1 MPRGKTS
8 KKSVKKTAKKTVRRV
23 TKKIAY
29 TAEETEQ
36 LFRNAI
42 SRVETALRIHV
53 IINAAIGLGFL
64 YYLRTQESNSSMI
77 NRIDKMMYAIAGVTV
92 LILIISPLSALG
104 TLLALLNT
112 ALWIYIM
119 YESYYMSREAESPTA
134 YHVYLAVLIILII
147 KDLGVFVL

>member
-1 MPRGKTS
+1 MPRGKVS
-8 KKSVKKTAKKTVRRV
+8 KKTTKKAVKRA

-42 SRVETALRIHV
+42 SHVETALRIHV
-53 IINAAIGLGFL
+53 VINAAIGLGFL
-64 YYLRTQESNSSMI
+64 YYLRTQESNPSMI
-77 NRIDKMMYAIAGVTV
+77 DRIDKMMYAIAGITI

-104 TLLALLNT
+104 TLLALFNT
-112 ALWIYIM
+112 ALWIYVM

>member
-1 MPRGKTS
+1 MPRGKAS
-8 KKSVKKTAKKTVRRV
+8 KKTTKRSAKRPVRRT
-23 TKKIAY
+23 TKKIVY

-53 IINAAIGLGFL
+53 VINAAIGLGFL
-64 YYLRTQESNSSMI
+64 YYLRTQESNPSMI
-77 NRIDKMMYAIAGVTV
+77 TRIDKMMYAIAGVTA

-119 YESYYMSREAESPTA
+119 YESYYMSRETESPTA
-134 YHVYLAVLIILII
+134 YHVYLAILIILII